1 MSDMTTKSN
10 WNKFY
15 SAFSQVSAF
24 IVLDKETK
32 KIIAKIALKYSKD
45 GAGRLSCY
53 MYIIGNDVQIG
64 TASGYGYDK
73 CTASIINASDNL
85 INLKNGVWNTFTKQE
100 RQFLELLQSDTARSG
115 WQGVIN
121 ESNGFLV
128 IQAV

>member
-1 MSDMTTKSN
+1 MTTKSN

-24 IVLDKETK
+24 IVFSSETK
-32 KIIAKIALKYSKD
+32 EMIAKIALKYSKD

-53 MYIIGNDVQIG
+53 MHIIGNDIQIG

-73 CTASIINASDNL
+73 RTASIIDCIRKMFNTVKLQDQN
-85 INLKNGVWNTFTKQE
+85 INSKQK
-100 RQFLELLQSDTARSG
+100 QFIELLLSDDAQGG
-115 WQGVIN
+115 WQEVIN
-121 ESNGFLV
+121 HNNGFIV